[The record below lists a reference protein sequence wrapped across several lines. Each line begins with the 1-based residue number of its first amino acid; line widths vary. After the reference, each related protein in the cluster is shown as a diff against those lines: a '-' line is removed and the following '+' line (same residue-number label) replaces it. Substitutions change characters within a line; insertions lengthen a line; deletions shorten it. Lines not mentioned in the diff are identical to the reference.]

1 MPDYRIKNKG
11 FTLIELMLVLLIIGL
26 GTAFIAPTVAN
37 SLVNV
42 RLKAATRRLSA
53 VLRYARS
60 MAVSNKNTVQVFI
73 DIDNASY
80 SAQVPSADNSG
91 EGLSGATAFPADIK
105 FKEVKI
111 GEEVSTSGVV
121 QLLFYPK
128 GNTSGG
134 EIVLENSR
142 GRTYKITI
150 DPIIGKVK
158 ITSRT

>member
-1 MPDYRIKNKG
+1 MKHRG
-11 FTLIELMLVLLIIGL
+11 FTLIELMLVLFIIGL
-26 GTAFIAPTVAN
+26 GIAFIAPTVAN

-42 RLKAATRRLSA
+42 RLKSATKQLST

-60 MAVSNKNTVQVFI
+60 KAVSNKKTVQVFI

-80 SAQVPSADNSG
+80 SAQVPSSEDLG
-91 EGLSGATAFPADIK
+91 EGLFGATAFPADIS

-111 GEEVSTSGVV
+111 GEDVLTSGKM

-142 GRTYKITI
+142 GRIYKITI

-158 ITSRT
+158 IVNQEL